1 MPDVHGYVY
10 STPDREP
17 DREVAADIGDLRLNA
32 REQQELVDLAEVA
45 GRNFGTRQPVCGLI
59 PDGGEFA
66 DALLVVV
73 DLDANPITIT
83 LYEDGNA

>member
-10 STPDREP
+10 STPDRAP
-17 DREVAADIGDLRLNA
+17 DRDVTGTVAVAPGLTLTP

-45 GRNFGTRQPVCGLI
+45 GRNFGTRQPICGLV

-73 DLDANPITIT
+73 DLEATPITIT
-83 LYEDGNA
+83 A